1 MKNGTVRGRK
11 KNLCLNCRK
20 QYVLEQHFKRISQ
33 ETWELVDKLLLEK
46 LPLAG
51 IARVTG
57 VSERWLQVYVN
68 SKYGAIDKQVDVEPK
83 KSQLAIECDEL
94 WSFDRKKHYKA
105 SNWLASM
112 FKREKLL
119 VYLLGKGTRKVLK
132 DFGNHFLPN
141 IGSVQ

>member
-1 MKNGTVRGRK
+1 MKNGSVRGRK

-83 KSQLAIECDEL
+83 KRQLAIECDEL
-94 WSFDRKKHYKA
+94 WSFVVNKQYIA
-105 SNWLASM
+105 WNWFASM